1 MQTALLVIA
10 VVASIASLVMY
21 LLQRRTMQQE
31 IARLR
36 SQLHENQEPA
46 HPAGPHSVH
55 DLREDA
61 DLTGHGELTPVA
73 LSQVAATLSAMLGRD
88 VRISPVGD
96 APSSEEPHHSWAQQG
111 CVSIQNSHDLS
122 AAKHTTPA
130 AGASSRTSAPKKRS
144 VA

>member
-46 HPAGPHSVH
+46 HPAGPHPVH
-55 DLREDA
+55 DSQEDA
-61 DLTGHGELTPVA
+61 DLTGQGELTPVA

-96 APSSEEPHHSWAQQG
+96 APSEEPHHSWAQQG